1 MVDAIA
7 VKVKQRGRMGAQQTI
22 LGARNVSKA
31 FFGNPVLRDVS
42 IELVGGRI
50 HALLGE
56 NGAGKSTLI
65 NLLSGT
71 LRPDSGEI
79 VIDGRPIA
87 SLAPREAHGLGV
99 AVVQQELS
107 LAPHLSIAENIGLGA
122 YPPRGGIVDYA
133 GLAAAVDRI
142 AKELGLVESP
152 DTPVGGLPLGRR
164 QIVEIA
170 KALYIKPRV
179 LVLDEPTSSLAAP
192 DVAILMRLVRRLRD
206 RGVAILYISHRLNE
220 ILDFCD
226 YVTVLKD
233 GSVTAD
239 RPLAGLDPTG
249 LVRLMVGR
257 DPRNLFPT
265 YASQSTSD
273 LVLETKAFRAG
284 GALDVDFELHRGEI
298 LGIGGLVG
306 HGQEDF
312 MTGLYGAT
320 RAEAEA
326 FRVFTNGAVVR
337 TAPFAKVA
345 DANAVGVAYVP
356 ADRRKEGLILPH
368 SIDFNLLL
376 PLFASHSAQ
385 RRRRARETTITER
398 LAQRLAI
405 RGDRGRPAQAL
416 SGGNQQK
423 VALSKWLTLEPSV
436 LLLNDPTRGVDVET
450 KREIYLALRAMAA
463 EGKAVV
469 LLSSDTPE
477 LVHLCDRVMVF
488 NKGRVAATLTHAA
501 ASEEAI
507 VAAAMGVRQT
517 PTLEGEAV

>member
-1 MVDAIA
+1 MGVQTA
-7 VKVKQRGRMGAQQTI
+7 VLGAQ
-22 LGARNVSKA
+22 NVSKA
-31 FFGNPVLRDVS
+31 FFGNPVLREVS
-42 IELVGGRI
+42 IVLAAGRI

-65 NLLSGT
+65 NLLSGA
-71 LRPDSGEI
+71 LAPDSGKI
-79 VIDGRPIA
+79 LVDGRPVA
-87 SLAPREAHGLGV
+87 ALMPREAHDLGI

-122 YPPRGGIVDYA
+122 YASRGGLVDY
-133 GLAAAVDRI
+133 GRLAAAVAEI
-142 AKELGLVESP
+142 GEELGLVESP
-152 DTPVGGLPLGRR
+152 DTPVGRLPLGRR

-170 KALYIKPRV
+170 KALYVKPRI
-179 LVLDEPTSSLAAP
+179 LIFDEPTSSLAAP
-192 DVAILMRLVRRLRD
+192 DVALLMGLVRHLRD

-257 DPRNLFPT
+257 DPRNLFPP
-265 YASQSTSD
+265 YASQSIGAP
-273 LVLETKAFRAG
+273 VLETKAFRAAAAG
-284 GALDVDFELHRGEI
+284 VDFELHRGEI
-298 LGIGGLVG
+298 LGVGGLVG

-312 MTGLYGAT
+312 MMGLCGAIPAKADHF
-320 RAEAEA
+320 RMFVDGEA
-326 FRVFTNGAVVR
+326 VR
-337 TAPFAKVA
+337 SSPFASVA
-345 DANAVGVAYVP
+345 DANAMGVAYIP
-356 ADRRKEGLILPH
+356 ADRRREGLLLPH

-376 PLFASHSAQ
+376 PLFARRSAE
-385 RRRRARETTITER
+385 RRRVAEERAITER
-398 LAQRLAI
+398 LAQRLNI
-405 RGDRGRPAQAL
+405 RGDRRRPAQAL

-423 VALSKWLTLEPSV
+423 VAVAKWLPLEPSV

-450 KREIYLALRAMAA
+450 KREIYLALRAMAS

-469 LLSSDTPE
+469 LLSTDTPE

-488 NKGRVAATLTHAA
+488 HKGGVAATLPHAE

-507 VAAAMGVRQT
+507 VAAAMGVQEAPALR
-517 PTLEGEAV
+517 GEAV

>member
-1 MVDAIA
+1 VTERVKGHGVRQAAA
-7 VKVKQRGRMGAQQTI
+7 V

-42 IELVGGRI
+42 IELAAGRI

-71 LRPDSGEI
+71 LAPDSGDI
-79 VIDGRPIA
+79 LFDGEKIA
-87 SLAPREAHGLGV
+87 ALTPREAHRRGV

-122 YPPRGGIVDYA
+122 YHRRGALIDY
-133 GLAAAVDRI
+133 GELAAAAEEI
-142 AKELGLVESP
+142 GGKLGLVEPP
-152 DTPVGGLPLGRR
+152 DTPVEQLPLGRR

-170 KALYIKPRV
+170 KALFIKPRV
-179 LVLDEPTSSLAAP
+179 LIFDEPTSSLAAP
-192 DVAILMRLVRRLRD
+192 DVAMLMRLIRALRD
-206 RGVAILYISHRLNE
+206 EGAAILYISHRLNE

-233 GSVTAD
+233 GAVTAD

-257 DPRNLFPT
+257 DPQNLFPPYVSHAT
-265 YASQSTSD
+265 GELALQTRN
-273 LVLETKAFRAG
+273 FRTA
-284 GALDVDFELHRGEI
+284 AARAIDFELRRGEI

-312 MTGLYGAT
+312 MMGLYGAVP
-320 RAEAEA
+320 AGADQ
-326 FRVFTNGAVVR
+326 FRVFANGREAR
-337 TAPFAKVA
+337 AAPFASVA
-345 DANAVGVAYVP
+345 EANAVGIAYVP
-356 ADRRKEGLILPH
+356 ADRRKEGLLLPH

-376 PLFASHSAQ
+376 PLFGRSATA
-385 RRRRARETTITER
+385 RRRRAEETAITER
-398 LAQRLAI
+398 LARRLNI

-423 VALSKWLTLEPSV
+423 VAVSKWLPLEPSV

-450 KREIYLALRAMAA
+450 KREIYVALQEMAA

-469 LLSSDTPE
+469 LLSTDTPE

-488 NKGRVAATLTHAA
+488 HKGRVAATLAHAE

-507 VAAAMGVRQT
+507 VSAAMGVRR
-517 PTLEGEAV
+517 PLSGEAA

>member
-1 MVDAIA
+1 
-7 VKVKQRGRMGAQQTI
+7 MGVQQTI

-79 VIDGRPIA
+79 LVDGRPIA
-87 SLAPREAHGLGV
+87 SLTPDEAHQLGV

-122 YPPRGGIVDYA
+122 YPRRGGIVDY
-133 GLAAAVDRI
+133 GRLAAAVAEI
-142 AKELGLVESP
+142 AKELGLVEP
-152 DTPVGGLPLGRR
+152 LDMAVGRLPLGRR

-170 KALYIKPRV
+170 KALYIRPRV
-179 LVLDEPTSSLAAP
+179 LILDEPTSSLAAP

-257 DPRNLFPT
+257 DPRNLFPL
-265 YASQSTSD
+265 YASQSAGA
-273 LVLETKAFRAG
+273 LVLETKTFRAG
-284 GALDVDFELHRGEI
+284 EAADVDFELYRGEI

-312 MTGLYGAT
+312 MMGLYGAI
-320 RAEAEA
+320 RAEAER
-326 FRVFTNGAVVR
+326 FCVFADGAVLRSV
-337 TAPFAKVA
+337 PFAKVA

-376 PLFASHSAQ
+376 PLFAGHSAE
-385 RRRRARETTITER
+385 RRRRAQETSITER
-398 LAQRLAI
+398 LAQRLNI
-405 RGDRGRPAQAL
+405 RGDRRRPAQAL

-450 KREIYLALRAMAA
+450 KREIYLALRAMAE

-469 LLSSDTPE
+469 LLSTDTPE

-488 NKGRVAATLTHAA
+488 NKGRVAAVLPHAE

-507 VAAAMGVRQT
+507 VAAAMGVRQA

>member
-1 MVDAIA
+1 VG
-7 VKVKQRGRMGAQQTI
+7 VQQTI

-31 FFGNPVLRDVS
+31 FFGNPVLREVS
-42 IELVGGRI
+42 IDLVAGRI

-71 LRPDSGEI
+71 LRPDSGDI
-79 VIDGRPIA
+79 LVDGRP
-87 SLAPREAHGLGV
+87 LAALTPHEAHRLGV

-122 YPPRGGIVDYA
+122 YPRRGRLVDY
-133 GLAAAVDRI
+133 GRLATAVAEI
-142 AKELGLVESP
+142 GKELDLVEPP
-152 DTPVGGLPLGRR
+152 DTPVGRLPLGRR

-179 LVLDEPTSSLAAP
+179 LIFDEPTSSLAAP
-192 DVAILMRLVRRLRD
+192 DVALLMRLVRRLRD

-239 RPLAGLDPTG
+239 RLLAGLDPNG

-257 DPRNLFPT
+257 DPRNLFPPHV
-265 YASQSTSD
+265 SHSTGA
-273 LVLETKAFRAG
+273 LVLKTKGFRAG
-284 GALDVDFELHRGEI
+284 AAAVVDFALHRGEI

-312 MTGLYGAT
+312 MMGLYGAIP
-320 RAEAEA
+320 AEAEE
-326 FRVFTNGAVVR
+326 FRVFADDDAAR
-337 TAPFAKVA
+337 SAPFASVA
-345 DANAVGVAYVP
+345 EANAVGVAYVP

-376 PLFASHSAQ
+376 PLFASHSAE
-385 RRRRARETTITER
+385 RRRRAQETTITEH
-398 LAQRLAI
+398 LAQRLNI

-423 VALSKWLTLEPSV
+423 VAVSKWLTLEPSV

-450 KREIYLALRAMAA
+450 KREIYLALRTMAA

-469 LLSSDTPE
+469 LLSTDTPE

-488 NKGRVAATLTHAA
+488 NKGKVAATLPHAE

-507 VAAAMGVRQT
+507 VAAAMGVRKA
-517 PTLEGEAV
+517 PTLQGEAV